1 MVDWKRQS
9 AACVAGEEAENTAI
23 AVSIIRKMD
32 G

>member
-1 MVDWKRQS
+1 MVDWKWQS
-9 AACVAGEEAENTAI
+9 AACVAGEAPENTAI